1 VGEASHLRTWQNLSS
16 SSPRTRGRDFRFPL
30 DTHVVDLL
38 SVVNDNKYAWR
49 YAPLRFSSLTG
60 TMRRLQRV
68 HLGGPAKATN
78 TASPRP
84 QPGQV

>member
-1 VGEASHLRTWQNLSS
+1 VGEAYQLLQKTSVQS